1 MGKKKKRNEIPE
13 EKPPELQVTPEQQK
27 KIDEFIE
34 STRKDQEINYWDEK
48 ITKYIYVPVDDGEI
62 RVVHVKPEKTINKRI
77 LVFMPGWGVLTS
89 GFHVLYET
97 LYDCVEFYYIE
108 SREKGTSK
116 LDKKKANMSIEQ
128 MAKDVQDALTFL
140 DLPRKDFVF
149 VTPCWGATIIFIG
162 LLNKT
167 IEIPSIVVFD
177 PMHKLWFNK
186 FINTISPA
194 IPVWLAN
201 ILKPPL
207 KFFALLGM
215 KEKAQKKR
223 SEEFIDNADIW
234 KWKNAA
240 HAVKDLELFGMLGD
254 IEQEIIV
261 FNATSDRIH
270 NQSDYPKLAKELP
283 NGRFFFMNTD
293 ESNRERLMSG
303 VIRELA
309 AVDGKT
315 NIPQSLKEFE
325 KKLERETSNA

>member
-1 MGKKKKRNEIPE
+1 MGKKKKANEIPV
-13 EKPPELQVTPEQQK
+13 EKPPELRVTPEQQK

-34 STRKDQEINYWDEK
+34 ATKKGNVTTYWDEK
-48 ITKYIYVPVDDGEI
+48 ITKYIYVPVDDGKI
-62 RVVHVKPEKTINKRI
+62 RVVHVKPKKTINKRI
-77 LVFMPGWGVLTS
+77 LVFMPGWGVQTA
-89 GFHVLYET
+89 GFEVLYET
-97 LYDCVEFYYIE
+97 LHDEVEFYYIE
-108 SREKGTSK
+108 TREKGTSK
-116 LDKKKANMSIEQ
+116 LDKKKAKMTIEQ
-128 MAKDVQDALTFL
+128 MAKDVQDALNFL
-140 DLPRKDFVF
+140 ELSGKDFVF

-201 ILKPPL
+201 IVKRPI

-215 KEKAQKKR
+215 KEKTQKKR
-223 SEEFIDNADIW
+223 SSDFIDNADIW

-240 HAVKDLELFGMLGD
+240 HVVKDLELIGMLGD
-254 IEQEIIV
+254 IKQEIIV

-270 NQSDYPKLAKELP
+270 NQEDYPKLAKELP
-283 NGRFFFMNTD
+283 NGRFFFMNAD
-293 ESNRERLMSG
+293 ESLRERLMSG
-303 VIRELA
+303 VMRELA

-315 NIPQSLKEFE
+315 NIPKSLRDYE
-325 KKLERETSNA
+325 KKLDRGRSNA